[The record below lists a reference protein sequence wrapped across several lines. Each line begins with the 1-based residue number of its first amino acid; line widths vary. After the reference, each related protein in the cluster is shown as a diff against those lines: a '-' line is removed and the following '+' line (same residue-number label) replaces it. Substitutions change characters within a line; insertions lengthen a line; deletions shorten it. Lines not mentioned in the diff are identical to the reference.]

1 MNAGL
6 KAGATWQTN
15 AMRRSPGTKRPA
27 EDPLAL
33 FHPAVRDWFRASF
46 STPTAPQ
53 RMGWPAIVRG
63 DSTLIVAPTGNGK
76 TLAAFLWCLERLMF
90 EPVPEK
96 RRRCRILYVSPLKA
110 LAVDVERNLRAPL
123 AGIAQ
128 TALARGERFAIP
140 SVSIRTGD
148 TPTNERARFR
158 REPSDILITTPESL
172 YLLLTSDAREV
183 LRSVDTLILDE
194 IHALVPSKRG
204 AHLAISIERLDHLC
218 RPLLNRPLQR
228 IGLSA
233 TQRPLDEVARF
244 LGGAEPQ
251 MSVRPQGSK
260 EKGFNTVSAENTEDS
275 FPVPSGVKAFSKR
288 GENYELAEFPLQDG
302 SPAASLI
309 AYRPVTL
316 IDTGERKRLALTV
329 EVPVENMARV
339 GDSQAVAGR
348 SDGDAPQV
356 ASRESIWSAIYPRLV
371 ELIRA
376 HRSTLLFV
384 NNRRLAERTAG
395 ALNELAGENLVRAHH
410 GSLAREERL
419 VVEEQLKAG
428 TLRALVATS
437 SLELGID
444 MGAIDLVIEIEAPP
458 SVASGLQRI
467 GRGGHQAGALS
478 EGIIFPKYRGDLV
491 ACAASTRAML
501 DGRIESVRYPRVP
514 LDVMAQQIVAMVAMD
529 DWPLTDLLALVR
541 RAAPFAQLSRGVF
554 EGVLDMLSGRYP
566 SDEFGEL
573 RPRLN
578 WDRTANIL
586 SARAG
591 ARHLAITS
599 GGTIPDRGLYGV
611 FRTGA
616 AKGSA
621 RVGEL
626 DEEMVFETPVGET
639 FVLGASTWRV
649 DEITHDR
656 VLVSPAPGEPGKMPF
671 WHGDRQGRPLEFGI
685 EIGALMRTLRA
696 MPPAA
701 AVAQLTRDHC
711 LNEAAAENLINYLAE
726 QASAG
731 AGAVPDDETIVIERS
746 RDEMGDWRICLL
758 SPFGSRVH
766 APWCMAATARI
777 RDSGQWEEIDL
788 ESLWTDDGFVVRF
801 PDVDQPPDASLLV
814 PGPAE
819 IEALVIDQLG
829 RSAVFA
835 ARFREAAARALLLPR
850 RRPGMRF
857 PLWQQRKKAADL
869 LAVASRF
876 PSFPLLLET
885 YRECLHDEFDMRGL
899 TATLDR
905 IRQGSLRVV
914 TVDSESPS
922 PFASSLMFGYVAN
935 FIYDGDAPL
944 AERRAQALTI
954 DQGRLRELLGD
965 LDLREILDPAAV
977 EEVEREL
984 QRLEENRRARS
995 ADGVHDLLLGLGDL
1009 TRAEID
1015 ARCSSTTVAES
1026 IQALTRARRA
1036 VEIRLAGDVRY
1047 IAAEDAARYR
1057 DGLGVRLPRGLPA
1070 AFLEPASQ
1078 PMEDLVSRYARTHG
1092 PFTASEV
1099 AGRFGAARAEIE
1111 RALNSLVGRG
1121 RLFEGAFRPA
1131 GPILEAREWCDAEV
1145 LRRIRH
1151 RSLAAARR
1159 QIEPVEP
1166 WAFGRLLTH
1175 WQGVLKTRAGLDALL
1190 DSVESLEGAPLLAS
1204 ALESEILTARVRNYR
1219 PDDLD
1224 ALLAAGEVVW
1234 CGIERVGERD
1244 GRVALYLADHLALLR
1259 EAGVRGSGFG
1269 VRAAEPVSTSDG
1281 QLSAENMRD
1290 SAPSSIP
1297 SPEPRTPNPESRDR
1311 LIREFLQRNGASFF
1325 PAIHQAVG
1333 DGYPGET
1340 IDTLWDLVWS
1350 GMLTN
1355 DSLGALRA
1363 FVDRSRPRRQPSQ
1376 AVPFRSRRSRTAG
1389 GGTVPARA
1397 QGRWS
1402 LVESRLGSGPAI
1414 SATDRANA
1422 LAHTLL
1428 HRYGVL
1434 VREAPEAE
1442 SVSGGF
1448 SAVYPV
1454 LKAMEESGRV
1464 RRGMFVAGL
1473 GATQF
1478 AEPAALELLRSL
1490 AGEPECAEAVELAA
1504 TDPANPWGALLKW
1517 PETGTA
1523 LTRTAGA
1530 SVILVN
1536 GSLAAYRRAGST
1548 EIQVFLPE
1556 AEPERSRTA
1565 EAVAGCLA
1573 SRALREHA
1581 LFSSDRERGL
1591 ERDRRRGLLIGRING
1606 EVASAHLLAR
1616 ALEEKGF
1623 VLGARGYHRPRSV
1636 PQPATRETL
1645 QL

>member
-1 MNAGL
+1 
-6 KAGATWQTN
+6 
-15 AMRRSPGTKRPA
+15 
-27 EDPLAL
+27 
-33 FHPAVRDWFRASF
+33 
-46 STPTAPQ
+46 
-53 RMGWPAIVRG
+53 MGWPAIVRG
-63 DSTLIVAPTGNGK
+63 ESTLIVAPTGNGK

-110 LAVDVERNLRAPL
+110 LAVDVERNLRTPL
-123 AGIAQ
+123 AGIAL
-128 TALARGERFAIP
+128 TARARGETFVVP

-148 TPTNERARFR
+148 TPANERARFR
-158 REPSDILITTPESL
+158 REPADILITTPESL
-172 YLLLTSDAREV
+172 YLLLTSSAREA
-183 LRSVDTLILDE
+183 LRSIDTLILDE

-204 AHLAISIERLDHLC
+204 AHLAISIERLEHLC
-218 RPLLNRPLQR
+218 RPMLDRPLQR

-244 LGGAEPQ
+244 LGGAKSELSAGTSRREGSREFTTEITEATEV
-251 MSVRPQGSK
+251 SVSLSSVSSVSSVVQPSLGK
-260 EKGFNTVSAENTEDS
+260 ESLEA
-275 FPVPSGVKAFSKR
+275 
-288 GENYELAEFPLQDG
+288 
-302 SPAASLI
+302 SPI
-309 AYRPVTL
+309 VYRPVTL
-316 IDTGERKRLALTV
+316 IDTGERKRLDLTV
-329 EVPVENMARV
+329 EVPVEDMARI
-339 GDSQAVAGR
+339 GNSNAIAGG
-348 SDGDAPQV
+348 SDGDSPEVAP
-356 ASRESIWSAIYPRLV
+356 RNSIWSAIYPRLV

-384 NNRRLAERTAG
+384 NSRRLAERMAG
-395 ALNELAGENLVRAHH
+395 ALNELAGEPLVRAHH
-410 GSLAREERL
+410 GSLAREERF

-467 GRGGHQAGALS
+467 GRGGHQAGAVS
-478 EGIIFPKYRGDLV
+478 EGIIFPKYHGDLV

-501 DGRIESVRYPRVP
+501 DGRIESVRYPRLP
-514 LDVMAQQIVAMVAMD
+514 LDVLAQQIVAMVAVD
-529 DWPLTDLLALVR
+529 DWPLDHLLALVR
-541 RAAPFAQLSRGVF
+541 RAAPFARLSRSVF
-554 EGVLDMLSGRYP
+554 EGVLDMLSGRYS

-578 WDRTANIL
+578 WDRTANLL

-616 AKGSA
+616 TKGSA

-671 WHGDRQGRPLEFGI
+671 WHGDRQGRPLEFGH
-685 EIGALMRTLRA
+685 EIGALVRTLRA
-696 MPPAA
+696 MPAA
-701 AVAQLTRDHC
+701 AGVARLTSEHC
-711 LNEAAAENLINYLAE
+711 LSETAAENLLNYLAE
-726 QASAG
+726 QAAVT

-746 RDEMGDWRICLL
+746 RDEMGDWRVCLL
-758 SPFGSRVH
+758 SPFGGRVH

-777 RDSGQWEEIDL
+777 RDSGHWEEVDL

-819 IEALVIDQLG
+819 IESLVANQLG

-850 RRPGMRF
+850 RRPGVRF

-885 YRECLHDEFDMRGL
+885 YRECLHDVFDMRGL

-944 AERRAQALTI
+944 AEKRAQALTI

-984 QRLEENRRARS
+984 QRLGENRRARS

-1009 TRAEID
+1009 SRAEIE
-1015 ARCSSTTVAES
+1015 ARCANPAVAGS
-1026 IQALTRARRA
+1026 IETLARARRA
-1036 VEIRLAGDVRY
+1036 LSVTIVGEMRY

-1057 DGLGVRLPRGLPA
+1057 DALGVRLPRGLPA
-1070 AFLEPASQ
+1070 AFLEASAQ
-1078 PMEDLVSRYARTHG
+1078 PLEDLVSRYARTHG
-1092 PFTASEV
+1092 PFTAREIARRFGGAKASIEACLNAL
-1099 AGRFGAARAEIE
+1099 AGRA
-1111 RALNSLVGRG
+1111 
-1121 RLFEGAFRPA
+1121 RLFEGGFRPA
-1131 GPILEAREWCDAEV
+1131 GPIVEAREWCDAEV

-1151 RSLAAARR
+1151 RSLAALRR

-1166 WAFGRLLTH
+1166 STFARFLTH
-1175 WQGVLKTRAGLDALL
+1175 WQGVLKPRVGLNALL
-1190 DSVESLEGAPLLAS
+1190 DAIESIEGVPLLGS
-1204 ALESEILTARVRNYR
+1204 VLESEILPARVRNYR

-1234 CGIERVGERD
+1234 CGVEPVGERD
-1244 GRVALYLADHLALLR
+1244 GRVALYLADHLFLGAR
-1259 EAGVRGSGFG
+1259 SSGVG
-1269 VRAAEPVSTSDG
+1269 VIRDEEQRSRATS
-1281 QLSAENMRD
+1281 
-1290 SAPSSIP
+1290 
-1297 SPEPRTPNPESRDR
+1297 PESRAPV
-1311 LIREFLQRNGASFF
+1311 IREFLLRNGASFF

-1340 IDTLWDLVWS
+1340 IDALWELVWQGVVS
-1350 GMLTN
+1350 N
-1355 DSLGALRA
+1355 DSFAAVRA
-1363 FVDRSRPRRQPSQ
+1363 FVDRSRTRRQAPV
-1376 AVPFRSRRSRTAG
+1376 APPFRSRQAKPAG
-1389 GGTVPARA
+1389 GRVPARA

-1402 LVESRLGSGPAI
+1402 LIESRLAVASAI

-1422 LAHTLL
+1422 LARALL

-1442 SVSGGF
+1442 SIPGGF

-1490 AGEPECAEAVELAA
+1490 AQEPESAEAVELAA

-1517 PETGTA
+1517 PESAAA

-1548 EIQVFLPE
+1548 ELQVFLPD
-1556 AEPERSRTA
+1556 AEPDRSRTA
-1565 EAVAGCLA
+1565 DAIAACLA
-1573 SRALREHA
+1573 RRAQHEHA
-1581 LFSSDRERGL
+1581 LAASDRERGL
-1591 ERDRRRGLLIGRING
+1591 ERDHRRGLLIGKING
-1606 EVASAHLLAR
+1606 GNASAHPVAR

-1623 VLGARGYHRPRSV
+1623 VLGARGYHLPRRVLRPEIDLDGTFNV
-1636 PQPATRETL
+1636 
-1645 QL
+1645 

>member
-1 MNAGL
+1 VAANSRRPAVRS
-6 KAGATWQTN
+6 GAATRAAPTSELQI
-15 AMRRSPGTKRPA
+15 AMRRPRGTDHAPD
-27 EDPLAL
+27 DPLAL
-33 FHPAVRDWFRASF
+33 FHPAVQDWFRASF
-46 STPTAPQ
+46 RGPTAPQ
-53 RMGWPAIVRG
+53 RLGWPAIVRG
-63 DSTLIVAPTGNGK
+63 ESTLIVAPTGNGK

-90 EPVPEK
+90 EQAPQK
-96 RRRCRILYVSPLKA
+96 GRRCRILYVSPLKA
-110 LAVDVERNLRAPL
+110 LAVDVERNLRLPL

-128 TALARGERFAIP
+128 AARHRGDKFSTPA
-140 SVSIRTGD
+140 VAIRTGD
-148 TPTNERARFR
+148 TPANERARFR
-158 REPSDILITTPESL
+158 REPADILITTPESL
-172 YLLLTSDAREV
+172 YLLLTSDAREA
-183 LRSVDTLILDE
+183 LRSVDTFILDE
-194 IHALVPSKRG
+194 IHALVPGKRG
-204 AHLAISIERLDHLC
+204 AHLAISIERLEHLC
-218 RPLLNRPLQR
+218 RPLLKRPLQR

-244 LGGAEPQ
+244 LGGA
-251 MSVRPQGSK
+251 
-260 EKGFNTVSAENTEDS
+260 DS
-275 FPVPSGVKAFSKR
+275 TGPMATTKAGASG
-288 GENYELAEFPLQDG
+288 EFEAGPI
-302 SPAASLI
+302 P
-309 AYRPVTL
+309 YRPVTI
-316 IDTGERKRLALTV
+316 IDTAERKRLHLTV
-329 EVPVENMARV
+329 EVPVEDMARIGESSAV
-339 GDSQAVAGR
+339 ANHLDGNGSQA
-348 SDGDAPQV
+348 
-356 ASRESIWSAIYPRLV
+356 ASRDSIWSAIYPRLV

-395 ALNELAGENLVRAHH
+395 ALNEVAGEPLVRAHH

-467 GRGGHQAGALS
+467 GRGGHQAGAVS

-491 ACAASTRAML
+491 ACAAATRAML
-501 DGRIESVRYPRVP
+501 DGRIESVRYPRLP
-514 LDVMAQQIVAMVAMD
+514 LDVLAQQIVAMVAVD
-529 DWPLTDLLALVR
+529 DWPLDDLLALVR
-541 RAAPFAQLSRGVF
+541 RAAPFVRLSRSAF

-578 WDRTANIL
+578 WDRTKNLL
-586 SARAG
+586 SARTV

-671 WHGDRQGRPLEFGI
+671 WHGDRQGRPLEFGQA
-685 EIGALMRTLRA
+685 IGALVRTLRS

-701 AVAQLTRDHC
+701 AVARLTREHC
-711 LNEAAAENLINYLAE
+711 LNETAAENLVNYLAE
-726 QASAG
+726 QAAVT
-731 AGAVPDDETIVIERS
+731 AGAVPDDETIIIERC
-746 RDEMGDWRICLL
+746 RDEMGDWRVCLL

-777 RDSGQWEEIDL
+777 RDAGHWEEIDL

-801 PDVDQPPDASLLV
+801 PDVDQPPDVSLLV
-814 PGPAE
+814 PTPAE
-819 IEALVIDQLG
+819 IESLVTDQVG

-850 RRPGMRF
+850 RRPGTRF

-899 TATLDR
+899 TATLER
-905 IRQGSLRVV
+905 IRDGSVRIVA
-914 TVDSESPS
+914 VDSESPS

-954 DQGRLRELLGD
+954 DQSRLRELLGD
-965 LDLREILDPAAV
+965 LDLRDILDPAAV

-1009 TRAEID
+1009 SRAEID
-1015 ARCSSTTVAES
+1015 ARSATPEVAES
-1026 IQALTRARRA
+1026 IDALARSRRA
-1036 VEIRLAGDVRY
+1036 VPVTVAKEVRY
-1047 IAAEDAARYR
+1047 VAAEDAARYR
-1057 DGLGVRLPRGLPA
+1057 DAVGVRLPGGLPA
-1070 AFLEPASQ
+1070 AFLEASRQ
-1078 PMEDLVSRYARTHG
+1078 PLEDLVSRYARTHG
-1092 PFTASEV
+1092 PFTAGE
-1099 AGRFGAARAEIE
+1099 AAERFGTSKAAIE
-1111 RALNSLVGRG
+1111 NVLNSLAARG
-1121 RLFEGAFRPA
+1121 RLFEGAFRPT
-1131 GPILEAREWCDAEV
+1131 GPIREAREWCDAEV

-1166 WAFGRLLTH
+1166 STFGRFLTQ
-1175 WQGVLKTRAGLDALL
+1175 WQGVLKPRAGLDALL
-1190 DSVESLEGAPLLAS
+1190 DAIESLEGAPLLAS
-1204 ALESEILTARVRNYR
+1204 VLESDILPARVHNYR

-1224 ALLAAGEVVW
+1224 TLLAAGEVVW
-1234 CGIERVGERD
+1234 RGIEPVGDRD
-1244 GRVALYLADHLALLR
+1244 GRVALYLTDHLALPHKN
-1259 EAGVRGSGFG
+1259 GVRDSGFG
-1269 VRAAEPVSTSDG
+1269 VRVGEQRFTPEGRLPAEVKSDNG
-1281 QLSAENMRD
+1281 E
-1290 SAPSSIP
+1290 SSIL
-1297 SPEPRTPNPESRDR
+1297 SPEHRIPNPEPRDR
-1311 LIREFLQRNGASFF
+1311 LIQEFLRRNGASFF
-1325 PAIHQAVG
+1325 PAIHEAAG

-1340 IDTLWDLVWS
+1340 VDALWDMVWS
-1350 GMLTN
+1350 GVVSN
-1355 DSLGALRA
+1355 DSIGALRA
-1363 FVDRSRPRRQPSQ
+1363 FVDRSRPRRQAP
-1376 AVPFRSRRSRTAG
+1376 ALPFRSRKSRQAG
-1389 GGTVPARA
+1389 SIVPARA
-1397 QGRWS
+1397 QGRWT
-1402 LVESRLGSGPAI
+1402 LVESRLTSAA

-1422 LAHTLL
+1422 LARTLL
-1428 HRYGVL
+1428 RRYGVL

-1442 SVSGGF
+1442 SVAGGF

-1454 LKAMEESGRV
+1454 LKAMEESGQV

-1473 GATQF
+1473 GAAQF

-1490 AGEPECAEAVELAA
+1490 AQDPEPAEAVELAA

-1517 PETGTA
+1517 PETGAA
-1523 LTRTAGA
+1523 LTRTSGA

-1536 GSLAAYRRAGST
+1536 GTLAAYRRAGSA
-1548 EIQVFLPE
+1548 ELQVFLPE
-1556 AEPERSRTA
+1556 AEPARSRTA
-1565 EAVAGCLA
+1565 DAVAACLA
-1573 SRALREHA
+1573 RRAQREHA
-1581 LFSSDRERGL
+1581 LAASDRERGL
-1591 ERDRRRGLLIGRING
+1591 ERDHRRGLLIGTITG
-1606 EVASAHLLAR
+1606 EAASAHALAR
-1616 ALEEKGF
+1616 FLEAKGF
-1623 VLGARGYHRPRSV
+1623 VYGARGYHLPRRVIPDES
-1636 PQPATRETL
+1636 PEAPKRS
-1645 QL
+1645 

>member
-1 MNAGL
+1 
-6 KAGATWQTN
+6 
-15 AMRRSPGTKRPA
+15 
-27 EDPLAL
+27 
-33 FHPAVRDWFRASF
+33 
-46 STPTAPQ
+46 
-53 RMGWPAIVRG
+53 MGWPAIVRG
-63 DSTLIVAPTGNGK
+63 QSTLIVAPTGNGK

-90 EPVPEK
+90 EAVPDK

-123 AGIAQ
+123 AGIAE
-128 TALARGERFAIP
+128 TARARDERFALP
-140 SVSIRTGD
+140 AVSIRTGD
-148 TPTNERARFR
+148 TPANERARFR

-172 YLLLTSDAREV
+172 YLLLTSDAREA
-183 LRSVDTLILDE
+183 LRFVDTLILDE

-204 AHLAISIERLDHLC
+204 AHLAISIERLEHLC

-251 MSVRPQGSK
+251 QREKPTTEGTETTDTPNSSPSALSVAS
-260 EKGFNTVSAENTEDS
+260 V
-275 FPVPSGVKAFSKR
+275 VKASSNPSEDNSDSSDRF
-288 GENYELAEFPLQDG
+288 LQEDVPEA
-302 SPAASLI
+302 SPI

-316 IDTGERKRLALTV
+316 IDTGERKRLDLTV
-329 EVPVENMARV
+329 EVPIEDMARIGESNV
-339 GDSQAVAGR
+339 TSERFDPDSP
-348 SDGDAPQV
+348 SV
-356 ASRESIWSAIYPRLV
+356 ASRDSIWSAIYPRLV

-395 ALNELAGENLVRAHH
+395 ALNELAGEPLVRAHH
-410 GSLAREERL
+410 GSLAREERF
-419 VVEEQLKAG
+419 VVEEALKAG

-458 SVASGLQRI
+458 SIASGLQRI
-467 GRGGHQAGALS
+467 GRGGHQAGAVS

-491 ACAASTRAML
+491 ACAAATRAML
-501 DGRIESVRYPRVP
+501 DGRIESVRYPRLP
-514 LDVMAQQIVAMVAMD
+514 LDVLAQQIVAMVAMD
-529 DWPLTDLLALVR
+529 EWPLDDLLALVR
-541 RAAPFAQLSRGVF
+541 RAAPFARLSRGVF

-578 WDRTANIL
+578 WDRMANVL
-586 SARAG
+586 SARTG

-599 GGTIPDRGLYGV
+599 GGTIPDRGLYSV
-611 FRTGA
+611 FRSGA
-616 AKGSA
+616 PPGSA

-671 WHGDRQGRPLEFGI
+671 WHGDRQGRPLEFGHD
-685 EIGALMRTLRA
+685 IGALVRTLRA
-696 MPPAA
+696 MPSGA
-701 AVAQLTRDHC
+701 AVARLTREHC
-711 LNEAAAENLINYLAE
+711 LNETAAENLVNYLAE
-726 QASAG
+726 QAAATS
-731 AGAVPDDETIVIERS
+731 GAVPDDETIVIERS
-746 RDEMGDWRICLL
+746 RDEMGDWRVCLL

-777 RDSGQWEEIDL
+777 RDSGHGEEIDL

-801 PDVDQPPDASLLV
+801 PDVDHPPDALLLV
-814 PGPAE
+814 PGPGE
-819 IEALVIDQLG
+819 IESLVVSQLG
-829 RSAVFA
+829 RSALFA

-850 RRPGMRF
+850 RRPGTRF

-885 YRECLHDEFDMRGL
+885 HRECLHDEFDMRGL
-899 TATLDR
+899 TATLER

-922 PFASSLMFGYVAN
+922 PFAGSLMFGYVAN

-984 QRLEENRRARS
+984 QRLDENRRARS
-995 ADGVHDLLLGLGDL
+995 VDGVHDLLLGLGDL
-1009 TRAEID
+1009 SRAEID
-1015 ARCSSTTVAES
+1015 ARCASPAVAES
-1026 IQALTRARRA
+1026 INALTRARRA
-1036 VEIRLAGDVRY
+1036 LEVTVAGETRY

-1057 DGLGVRLPRGLPA
+1057 DAAGVRLPRGLPA
-1070 AFLEPASQ
+1070 ALLESGNQ
-1078 PMEDLVSRYARTHG
+1078 PVEDLVNRYARTHG

-1099 AGRFGAARAEIE
+1099 AHRLGIGKAQIAP
-1111 RALNSLVGRG
+1111 ALNSLAARG

-1131 GPILEAREWCDAEV
+1131 GPIIEFREWCDAEV

-1166 WAFGRLLTH
+1166 GTFAQFLAY
-1175 WQGVLKTRAGLDALL
+1175 WQGVQKPRAGLDALL
-1190 DSVESLEGAPLLAS
+1190 DAIESLEGMPLLAS
-1204 ALESEILTARVRNYR
+1204 VLESEILPARIRNYR

-1234 CGIERVGERD
+1234 CGVEQVGERD
-1244 GRVALYLADHLALLR
+1244 GRVALYTADHVALLR
-1259 EAGVRGSGFG
+1259 KDGVRGSGFG
-1269 VRAAEPVSTSDG
+1269 VGAAEPSK
-1281 QLSAENMRD
+1281 LD
-1290 SAPSSIP
+1290 S
-1297 SPEPRTPNPESRDR
+1297 EPPTPNPQPRNR
-1311 LIREFLQRNGASFF
+1311 LIQEFLRRNGASFF

-1340 IDTLWDLVWS
+1340 IDALWDLVWQGILS
-1350 GMLTN
+1350 N
-1355 DSLGALRA
+1355 DSFGAVRA
-1363 FVDRSRPRRQPSQ
+1363 FVDRSRARRQPP
-1376 AVPFRSRRSRTAG
+1376 VPPPFRSRQARSAG
-1389 GGTVPARA
+1389 DLVGGAVGRKLPARA

-1402 LVESRLGSGPAI
+1402 LVEARLGAAETV

-1422 LAHTLL
+1422 LARALL

-1442 SVSGGF
+1442 SVTGGF

-1490 AGEPECAEAVELAA
+1490 AREPESTGAVELAA

-1517 PETGTA
+1517 PESGGA

-1530 SVILVN
+1530 SVILVG
-1536 GSLAAYRRAGST
+1536 GSLAAYHRAGSADL
-1548 EIQVFLPE
+1548 QVFLPE
-1556 AEPERSRTA
+1556 AEPDRTRMA
-1565 EAVAGCLA
+1565 EAVAACLA
-1573 SRALREHA
+1573 RRAQHEHA
-1581 LFSSDRERGL
+1581 LFARDRERGL
-1591 ERDRRRGLLIGRING
+1591 ERDPRRGLLIGRING
-1606 EVASAHLLAR
+1606 GNASAHPLAR
-1616 ALEEKGF
+1616 ALEAQGF
-1623 VLGARGYHRPRSV
+1623 VLGARGYHLPRRISAPEEAPV
-1636 PQPATRETL
+1636 S
-1645 QL
+1645 

>member
-1 MNAGL
+1 
-6 KAGATWQTN
+6 
-15 AMRRSPGTKRPA
+15 MRRSPEIQRPA
-27 EDPLAL
+27 DDPLAL

-46 STPTAPQ
+46 PAPTAAQ

-63 DSTLIVAPTGNGK
+63 ESTLIVAPTGNGK

-90 EPVPEK
+90 DPVPEK
-96 RRRCRILYVSPLKA
+96 HRRCRILYVSPLKA

-128 TALARGERFAIP
+128 AARARNETFAVP
-140 SVSIRTGD
+140 AVSIRTGD
-148 TPTNERARFR
+148 TPGNERARFR
-158 REPSDILITTPESL
+158 RNPSDILITTPESL
-172 YLLLTSDAREV
+172 YLLLTSDAREA

-204 AHLAISIERLDHLC
+204 AHLALSVERLEYLC

-233 TQRPLDEVARF
+233 TQRPLPEVARF
-244 LGGAEPQ
+244 LGGSE
-251 MSVRPQGSK
+251 
-260 EKGFNTVSAENTEDS
+260 
-275 FPVPSGVKAFSKR
+275 
-288 GENYELAEFPLQDG
+288 
-302 SPAASLI
+302 SPAVVRASSLQNDDAGKMPAPQASGLALQEDLPEAAPI
-309 AYRPVTL
+309 VYRPVTL
-316 IDTGERKRLALTV
+316 IDTGERKRLDLTV
-329 EVPVENMARV
+329 EVPIEDMARI
-339 GDSQAVAGR
+339 GESRALAESPDGGGR
-348 SDGDAPQV
+348 QV
-356 ASRESIWSAIYPRLV
+356 APRDSIWSAIYPRLV

-395 ALNELAGENLVRAHH
+395 ALNEIAGEPLVRAHH
-410 GSLAREERL
+410 GSLAREERF

-467 GRGGHQAGALS
+467 GRGGHQAGAVS

-501 DGRIESVRYPRVP
+501 DGRIESVRYPRLP
-514 LDVMAQQIVAMVAMD
+514 LDVLAQHIVAMVALD
-529 DWPLTDLLALVR
+529 DWPADDLLALVR
-541 RAAPFAQLSRGVF
+541 RAAPFATLSRAMF

-578 WDRTANIL
+578 WDRTANVL
-586 SARAG
+586 SARTG
-591 ARHLAITS
+591 ARHLAVAS
-599 GGTIPDRGLYGV
+599 GGTIPDRGLYSV

-616 AKGSA
+616 AQGSA

-671 WHGDRQGRPLEFGI
+671 WHGDRQGRPLEFGH
-685 EIGALMRTLRA
+685 EIGALVRTLRA
-696 MPPAA
+696 MPPGA
-701 AVAQLTRDHC
+701 AVVRLTSEHC
-711 LNEAAAENLINYLAE
+711 LNGTAAENLVNYLAE
-726 QASAG
+726 QAAAT

-746 RDEMGDWRICLL
+746 RDEMGDWRVCLL

-766 APWCMAATARI
+766 APWCMAAVARI
-777 RDSGQWEEIDL
+777 RHSGHWEEIDL
-788 ESLWTDDGFVVRF
+788 ETLWTDDGFVVRF
-801 PDVDQPPDASLLV
+801 PEVDQPPDASLLI
-814 PGPAE
+814 PDPAE
-819 IEALVIDQLG
+819 IESLVVNQLG

-850 RRPGMRF
+850 RRPGTRF

-899 TATLDR
+899 TATLER
-905 IRQGSLRVV
+905 IRQGSLHVV

-922 PFASSLMFGYVAN
+922 PFAGSLMFGYVAN

-977 EEVEREL
+977 EEVEREV
-984 QRLEENRRARS
+984 QRLDENRRARS
-995 ADGVHDLLLGLGDL
+995 VDGVHDLLLGLGDL
-1009 TRAEID
+1009 SRAEID
-1015 ARCSSTTVAES
+1015 ARCASPAVAES
-1026 IQALTRARRA
+1026 IEALTRARRA
-1036 VEIRLAGDVRY
+1036 LAVTIAGETRY

-1057 DGLGVRLPRGLPA
+1057 DAIKVRLPRGLPA
-1070 AFLEPASQ
+1070 AFLEPAGQ
-1078 PMEDLVSRYARTHG
+1078 PVEDLVSRYARTHG

-1099 AGRFGAARAEIE
+1099 ARRFGMSKAQIAP
-1111 RALNSLVGRG
+1111 ALNSLAARG

-1131 GPILEAREWCDAEV
+1131 GPIVESREWCDAEV

-1159 QIEPVEP
+1159 QIEPAEP
-1166 WAFGRLLTH
+1166 WTFARFLTH
-1175 WQGVLKTRAGLDALL
+1175 WQGVLKPRAGLDALL
-1190 DSVESLEGAPLLAS
+1190 DAVESLEGAPLLAS
-1204 ALESEILTARVRNYR
+1204 VLESEILPARVRNYR

-1234 CGIERVGERD
+1234 CGVERVGERD
-1244 GRVALYLADHLALLR
+1244 GRVALYLADRLALLHR
-1259 EAGVRGSGFG
+1259 SK
-1269 VRAAEPVSTSDG
+1269 DG
-1281 QLSAENMRD
+1281 TPTPDTRHPAPD
-1290 SAPSSIP
+1290 SRSSK
-1297 SPEPRTPNPESRDR
+1297 
-1311 LIREFLQRNGASFF
+1311 IREFLVHSGASFF

-1333 DGYPGET
+1333 EGYPGET
-1340 IDTLWDLVWS
+1340 IDDLWDLVWQ
-1350 GMLTN
+1350 GIVTN
-1355 DSLGALRA
+1355 DSFGAVRA
-1363 FVDRSRPRRQPSQ
+1363 FVDRSRARRQPP
-1376 AVPFRSRRSRTAG
+1376 AALPFRSRQARPAG
-1389 GGTVPARA
+1389 GRVPARA

-1402 LVESRLGSGPAI
+1402 LIEPRLAAAGAI

-1422 LAHTLL
+1422 LARSLL

-1434 VREAPEAE
+1434 VREAPETE
-1442 SVSGGF
+1442 SVTGGF

-1490 AGEPECAEAVELAA
+1490 AQEPESAEAVELAA

-1517 PETGTA
+1517 PESGAA

-1548 EIQVFLPE
+1548 ELQVFLPE
-1556 AEPERSRTA
+1556 AEPDRSRA
-1565 EAVAGCLA
+1565 ADAVAACLA
-1573 SRALREHA
+1573 RRAQHEHA
-1581 LFSSDRERGL
+1581 LFARDRERGV
-1591 ERDRRRGLLIGRING
+1591 ERDSRRGLLIGRING
-1606 EVASAHLLAR
+1606 GNASANPLAR
-1616 ALEEKGF
+1616 ALETKGF
-1623 VLGARGYHRPRSV
+1623 VLGARGYHLPRRIPSTEEPIV
-1636 PQPATRETL
+1636 N
-1645 QL
+1645 